1 MKWSDCIRICAAYTT
16 IIMLCSVSLAIA
28 AVSICKAFNISACLG
43 LAFQWNNVI
52 ISIIILTVILFL
64 NLIIPAFIIRN
75 KTPVEIIK
83 ENN

>member
-1 MKWSDCIRICAAYTT
+1 MRWSDCIKICAAYTT
-16 IIMLCSVSLAIA
+16 IIMLCSVSLTIA
-28 AVSICKAFNISACLG
+28 AVSVCKIFNISAYFG

-52 ISIIILTVILFL
+52 VSIIILTVILLL